1 MMKDKDKLV
10 IRSKAI
16 FTADKKFPALLDGY
30 IVVEDGKITDV
41 KDGELPQVL
50 ITQDIEVLDAV
61 NDLVLPGFID
71 PHTHLVHGGSRE
83 LELDMK
89 LAGKSYMEIHEIG
102 GIRSTVQATRNLT
115 EQELYDKA
123 RASLDRMLT
132 FGTTT
137 VEAKSGYGLDKETE
151 IRCLEVAQ
159 RLDREHPADVV
170 GTYMGA
176 HALPPE
182 FENDTKGYIEFM
194 LAEVMPEIKERGLAE
209 FCDIFCEEGI
219 FDIETSRNYM
229 QKAKDMG
236 FLLKAHADEIVP
248 LGGAELAAEMGAISA
263 EHLMAISDEGIEMLA
278 KSGTVA
284 VLLPATTFFLMADRY
299 APAKKML
306 SAGVKVALA
315 TDYNPGSSPTENIQT
330 AMSHAC
336 FGMGMR
342 PEEILSAVTIN
353 AAKSIKREGVA
364 GSISVGKKADILIT
378 DVKSPAELIYRFG
391 VNHIV
396 EVYKNGRLAAR
407 QGRVCYE

>member
-1 MMKDKDKLV
+1 MENREKLV
-10 IRSKAI
+10 IRSRAI
-16 FTADKKFPALLDGY
+16 FTADEKYPTLLDGY
-30 IVVEDGKITDV
+30 IVIDDGKITKIESGD
-41 KDGELPQVL
+41 LPQ
-50 ITQDIEVLDAV
+50 TSFAPENEVLDV
-61 NDLVLPGFID
+61 GEDLVLPGFVD

-102 GIRSTVQATRNLT
+102 GIRSTVQATRSMN
-115 EQELYDKA
+115 EEELYNKA
-123 RASLDRMLT
+123 KASLDRMLT

-151 IRCLEVAQ
+151 IRCLEVGQ
-159 RLDREHPADVV
+159 RLNREHPADVV

-182 FENDTKGYIEFM
+182 STANTKGYVEFM
-194 LAEVMPEIKERGLAE
+194 LTEVMPEIKERKLAE

-219 FDIETSRNYM
+219 FDIETSRYYM
-229 QKAKDMG
+229 QKAKEMG

-248 LGGAELAAEMGAISA
+248 LGGAELAAEMGAVSA
-263 EHLMAISDEGIEMLA
+263 EHLMAISDRGIEMLA
-278 KSGTVA
+278 ESGTVA
-284 VLLPATTFFLMADRY
+284 VLLPATTFFLMADKY
-299 APAKKML
+299 APARKML
-306 SAGVKVALA
+306 AAGVKVALA
-315 TDYNPGSSPTENIQT
+315 TDYNPGSSPTENIQV

-336 FGMGMR
+336 FGMGMQ
-342 PEEILSAVTIN
+342 PEDILHAVTIN
-353 AAKSIKREGVA
+353 AAHAIKRERTA
-364 GSISVGKKADILIT
+364 GSISIGKNADILIT

-396 EVYKNGRLAAR
+396 RVYKRGRLAAE

>member
-1 MMKDKDKLV
+1 
-10 IRSKAI
+10 
-16 FTADKKFPALLDGY
+16 
-30 IVVEDGKITDV
+30 
-41 KDGELPQVL
+41 
-50 ITQDIEVLDAV
+50 
-61 NDLVLPGFID
+61 
-71 PHTHLVHGGSRE
+71 
-83 LELDMK
+83 
-89 LAGKSYMEIHEIG
+89 
-102 GIRSTVQATRNLT
+102 
-115 EQELYDKA
+115 
-123 RASLDRMLT
+123 
-132 FGTTT
+132 
-137 VEAKSGYGLDKETE
+137 
-151 IRCLEVAQ
+151 
-159 RLDREHPADVV
+159 
-170 GTYMGA
+170 
-176 HALPPE
+176 
-182 FENDTKGYIEFM
+182 M
-194 LAEVMPEIKERGLAE
+194 LAEDMPEIKERGLAE

-248 LGGAELAAEMGAISA
+248 LGGAELACEIVASRSDQF
-263 EHLMAISDEGIEMLA
+263 LAISDDFTVMLPITA
-278 KSGTVA
+278 SVA
-284 VLLPATTFFLMADRY
+284 DSLPCTTFFLMADRY

>member
-1 MMKDKDKLV
+1 METDKLV

-16 FTADKKFPALLDGY
+16 YSADENYPALLDGY
-30 IVVEDGKITDV
+30 IVIEDGKITDV
-41 KDGELPQVL
+41 RHGDLPQEFSAS
-50 ITQDIEVLDAV
+50 DFEVVDAGE
-61 NDLVLPGFID
+61 DLVLPGFID

-89 LAGKSYMEIHEIG
+89 LAGKSYMEIHKIG
-102 GIRSTVQATRNLT
+102 GIRSTVQATRSLT

-123 RASLDRMLT
+123 QASLDRMLT
-132 FGTTT
+132 YGTTT
-137 VEAKSGYGLDKETE
+137 VEAKSGYGLDKKTE

-159 RLDREHPADVV
+159 RLNLEHPADVV
-170 GTYMGA
+170 STYMGA

-182 FENDTKGYIEFM
+182 FESDRKGYINFM
-194 LAEVMPEIKERGLAE
+194 LTEVMPEIKERNLAE

-219 FDIETSRNYM
+219 FDIETSRNYL
-229 QKAKDMG
+229 QQAKDMG

-248 LGGAELAAEMGAISA
+248 LGGAELAAELGAVSA
-263 EHLMAISDEGIEMLA
+263 EHLMAISDRGIEMLA
-278 KSGTVA
+278 ESGTVA
-284 VLLPATTFFLMADRY
+284 VLLPATTFFLMADQY
-299 APAKKML
+299 APARKML
-306 SAGVKVALA
+306 SAGVQVALA

-342 PEEILSAVTIN
+342 PGEILLSVTLN
-353 AAKSIKREGVA
+353 AAKAVKREDVA
-364 GSISVGKKADILIT
+364 GSITPGKNADILIT

-396 EVYKNGRLAAR
+396 KVYKKGRLAAR